1 MTPMSSLDRWR
12 SEKQSAWLYRVVAE
26 REEDP
31 RKSRM
36 FLALADAAEEQA
48 KILLGDLAKE
58 GRAAPAFE
66 PSIRAR
72 CVAVLVRRLGPRH
85 VQSMLAAMKVRG
97 LSVYRGPAS
106 VDHPMPVSS
115 GDLGERHRSA
125 GRGGSL
131 RAAVF
136 GLNDGL
142 VSNTCLIFGVAGASD
157 SAAWILPTGVAGL
170 LAGAFSMAAGEW
182 VSVRSQRE
190 LYERQIGEERE
201 ELERYPEEEA
211 EELALIYAA
220 RGVPLEESRPLAR
233 RVLQDKEQ
241 ALTTLAREELG
252 LNPDDL
258 GSPWRAAI
266 ASFLAFAAG
275 AMIPLFPFLPRFL
288 PAGQSAQS
296 GIRTSVLLSA
306 LALLGVGGALSLFS
320 GRSALLGGLR
330 MLAIGAAAGG
340 ATYGIGRW
348 IGVSV

>member
-1 MTPMSSLDRWR
+1 MSALERWH

-26 REEDP
+26 REEDET
-31 RKSRM
+31 KSRM
-36 FLALADAAEEQA
+36 FRALAGAAEEQA
-48 KILLGDLAKE
+48 EILLGDLRQA
-58 GRAAPAFE
+58 GAPE
-66 PSIRAR
+66 PRFHPSARAR
-72 CVAVLVRRLGPRH
+72 LVAFLTRKIGPRH
-85 VQSMLAAMKVRG
+85 LQPMLAAFKVRG
-97 LSVYRGPAS
+97 LSVYHGPATAG
-106 VDHPMPVSS
+106 HPMPVSS
-115 GDLGERHRSA
+115 SDVGERHRRA

-142 VSNTCLIFGVAGASD
+142 VSNTCLILGVAGASE
-157 SAAWILPTGVAGL
+157 SAPLVLTTGIAGL

-201 ELERYPEEEA
+201 ELDRYPEEEA

-220 RGVPLEESRPLAR
+220 RGVPVEDARALAR
-233 RVLQDKEQ
+233 KVLEDPER
-241 ALTTLAREELG
+241 ALATLSREELG

-266 ASFLAFAAG
+266 YSFGAFAAG
-275 AMIPLFPFLPRFL
+275 ALIPLAPFFGGPTRN
-288 PAGQSAQS
+288 
-296 GIRTSVLLSA
+296 GIPIAVLLSA
-306 LALLGVGGALSLFS
+306 LALLCVGGCLSLFS
-320 GRSALLGGLR
+320 GRSVWLGSLR